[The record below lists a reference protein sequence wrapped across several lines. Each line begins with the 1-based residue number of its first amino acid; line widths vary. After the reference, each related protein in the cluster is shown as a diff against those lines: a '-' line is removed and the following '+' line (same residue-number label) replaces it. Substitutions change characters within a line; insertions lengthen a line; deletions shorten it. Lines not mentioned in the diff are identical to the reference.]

1 MLIPEPARPE
11 VTIRIG
17 CVDWGS
23 SHLGLALLDWVWG
36 EPMATVVWAKTIHA
50 SDETHHSS
58 YTEVCGRRDARIDY
72 LGGEWKEF
80 LVLARPTFLIAETP
94 FMQRAK
100 LSAFEAGVEMQK
112 MLRQGLW
119 EIYPSKYLYGVDP
132 MTVKRFVGVEPKG
145 TDKTDMA
152 KAVIALYSNHS
163 EVDLTVLDE
172 HSIDGIAI
180 GNYFVRS
187 SLLNLNNLLPPKE
200 PKPKGSG
207 SFKKR
212 RRRRKKK

>member
-1 MLIPEPARPE
+1 MLIPEPVNPD
-11 VTIRIG
+11 VTLRIG

-23 SHLGLALLDWVWG
+23 SHLGLAVLDWEWG
-36 EPMATVVWAKTIHA
+36 KDTATVVWSNSIHV
-50 SDETHHSS
+50 SDETHHTS
-58 YTEVCGRRDARIDY
+58 YTEACGRRDLRLDVLEKAWR
-72 LGGEWKEF
+72 EF
-80 LVLARPTFLIAETP
+80 LILSRPTFLIAETP

-112 MLRQGLW
+112 MLRQVLW
-119 EIYPSKYLYGVDP
+119 SVFPSKYLYGVDP

-152 KAVIALYSNHS
+152 KAVTALYEKHS
-163 EVDLTVLDE
+163 LVDLSTLDE
-172 HSIDGIAI
+172 HSIDAVAV

-200 PKPKGSG
+200 PKPKGEK